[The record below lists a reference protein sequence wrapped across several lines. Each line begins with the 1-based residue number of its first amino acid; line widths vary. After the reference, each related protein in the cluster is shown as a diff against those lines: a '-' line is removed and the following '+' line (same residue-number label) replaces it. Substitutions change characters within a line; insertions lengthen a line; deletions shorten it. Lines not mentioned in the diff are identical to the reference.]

1 MDRTVQRKGTPMT
14 SGNGRRRPTVTDVAR
29 AAGVS
34 VATAGRVLG
43 DYGTVK
49 PDLQARVRAAADEL
63 GYSPNVVARSM
74 RSGSTRSIGFL
85 GADIAN
91 PFFAAAMRG
100 VCDIAREEGY
110 EPILVNSD
118 DGIEVERRAINVL
131 LAKQIEGIVVS
142 PTSVT
147 EVEHLQLAQDQG
159 VPLVLLDRHSLV
171 LEADSV
177 TVDNEAAAYEAVRHL
192 IDLGHRDIGL
202 LAWTDPIERPDIER
216 SGADGRIVVHGAS
229 RPSVDRIR
237 GYVAA
242 LQDAGIPVRED
253 LLGCASWSDEG
264 GADRQAERLLTLAD
278 RPTAIFAADNLAT
291 RSAFVAARREQLA
304 IPADLSLVGFDDQD
318 WTTLVDPAVTVVAQS
333 PSDMGR
339 AAAKIL
345 FGRIKGNEEPPERRV
360 LSTELLVRGSTRP
373 L

>member
-1 MDRTVQRKGTPMT
+1 
-14 SGNGRRRPTVTDVAR
+14 VAR
-29 AAGVS
+29 LAGVS

-43 DYGTVK
+43 NYGTVK
-49 PDLQARVRAAADEL
+49 PDLQAQVRAAAEEL

-74 RSGSTRSIGFL
+74 RSGSTRSIGFI
-85 GADIAN
+85 GADISN

-100 VCDIAREEGY
+100 VCDVAREEGY

-131 LAKQIEGIVVS
+131 LAKQIEGVIVS

-147 EVEHLQLAQDQG
+147 DVEHLKLAQDQG
-159 VPLVLLDRHSLV
+159 VPLVLLDRHSPV

-192 IDLGHRDIGL
+192 LDLGHRDIGL
-202 LAWTDPIERPDIER
+202 LAWTDPSEGPEIRRRGTTGP
-216 SGADGRIVVHGAS
+216 VVVEGAS

-242 LQDAGIPVRED
+242 LQDAGITVGND
-253 LLGCASWSDEG
+253 LLGYAPWNDSD
-264 GADRQAERLLTLAD
+264 GADREADRLLTLRR

-291 RSAFVAARREQLA
+291 RSAFVAARRRRLA
-304 IPADLSLVGFDDQD
+304 VPADLSLVGFDDQD

-333 PSDMGR
+333 PNDMGR
-339 AAAKIL
+339 VAAKIL
-345 FGRIKGNEEPPERRV
+345 FNRIRGNEEPPERKV
-360 LSTELLVRGSTRP
+360 LDTALLVRGSTRQ